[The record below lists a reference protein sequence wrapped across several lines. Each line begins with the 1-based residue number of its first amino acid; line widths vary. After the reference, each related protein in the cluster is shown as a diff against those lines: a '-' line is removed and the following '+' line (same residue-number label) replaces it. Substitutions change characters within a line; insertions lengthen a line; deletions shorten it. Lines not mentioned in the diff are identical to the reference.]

1 MNIHNR
7 AEEVI
12 THFNKFKDW
21 EDRYRELIGWGKKL
35 EGLPEEQ
42 KIEENKVKGCQS
54 QVWLVPSL
62 EDGMIIFK
70 ADSDAA
76 IVKGIIALLVHI
88 YSNSKP
94 QEILHFKPDF
104 IDQIE
109 LRQHLSMSRANGLN
123 SMLKKLTLYAMAYQ
137 AKLQMK

>member
-1 MNIHNR
+1 M
-7 AEEVI
+7 
-12 THFNKFKDW
+12 
-21 EDRYRELIGWGKKL
+21 
-35 EGLPEEQ
+35 
-42 KIEENKVKGCQS
+42 KGCQS

-62 EDGMIIFK
+62 EEGLVIFK